1 MNKLLSSSPLWY
13 TAGLTLIR
21 CFIGIFLIIH
31 GSEIFDAEKMK
42 GYIGWD
48 IFKTSS
54 TLPYIGKAAELIA
67 GILLLLGLFTRLAC
81 LIIIGTFIY
90 ITFFVGKGKFW
101 MDDQHPF
108 LFVML
113 ASVFFFTGAG
123 KISLDN
129 RLFRSS

>member
-1 MNKLLSSSPLWY
+1 MNKFLSSSSIWY
-13 TAGLTLIR
+13 TGGLTLIR
-21 CFIGIFLIIH
+21 CLVGIFLIIH

-42 GYIGWD
+42 GYTGWD

-54 TLPYIGKAAELIA
+54 TLPYIGKAAELMA

-81 LIIIGTFIY
+81 LIIIGTFTY
-90 ITFFVGKGKFW
+90 ITFFVGKGEFW

-108 LFVML
+108 LFIML
-113 ASVFFFTGAG
+113 ALVFFFTGPG

-129 RLFRSS
+129 RLFK